1 MRKLGEKLS
10 IRKQMIVI
18 FASLILFLLLLFIVV
33 NGMFAEEYYVAN
45 KRSDLVSVYKEM
57 DSVLEDD
64 LFQSNTELLKLN
76 RMLEKNNVSVLL
88 EDGSGTILYANVYNV
103 EPLHKRLEQYLFHAN
118 SMAKKYQ
125 INRTREIISGAEY
138 LELWAPLGNSN
149 YLMMQIGRASCRER
163 V

>member
-88 EDGSGTILYANVYNV
+88 EDGSGTILYAIVYNV
-103 EPLHKRLEQYLFHAN
+103 EPLH
-118 SMAKKYQ
+118 
-125 INRTREIISGAEY
+125 
-138 LELWAPLGNSN
+138 
-149 YLMMQIGRASCRER
+149 
-163 V
+163 